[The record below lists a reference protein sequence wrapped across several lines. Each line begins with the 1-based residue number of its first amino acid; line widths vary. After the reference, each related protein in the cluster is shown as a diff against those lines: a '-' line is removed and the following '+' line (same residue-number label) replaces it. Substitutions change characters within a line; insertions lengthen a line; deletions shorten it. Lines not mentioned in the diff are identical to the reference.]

1 MTQYFK
7 NEFYLDAKKQRN
19 KTLIVYLVS
28 LAIYLAV
35 SAAFLIAYLQQPYAS
50 ENITKIKIGEYA
62 VSCVFVVFSFIYMGI
77 KFKRVN
83 KYYKLCYN
91 VATGL
96 KETFSAKYIGADDT
110 LEVKDG
116 VEVKALLFEEYNKY
130 KKAIFERKVWVL
142 YELPFPEIPEGAEV
156 TFVTQGN
163 VLTEYDVDEKNL

>member
-7 NEFYLDAKKQRN
+7 NEMYSEAKKQRK
-19 KTLIVYLVS
+19 KTLIVYFVF
-28 LAIYLAV
+28 LAIYLAI

-50 ENITKIKIGEYA
+50 DNIAKIKFGEYA

-91 VATGL
+91 VVTGL
-96 KETFSAKYIGADDT
+96 KETFTAKYIGTDDS

-116 VEVKALLFEEYNKY
+116 VDVKALLFEEYNKY
-130 KKAIFERKVWVL
+130 KKATFERKVWVF

-163 VLTEYDVDEKNL
+163 VLVEYSIAE